1 MLKNTIKRSSFLLRG
16 TFIVSLVL
24 LIFITLVSFFHNVS
38 VKDSS
43 KSVMRSFDTQIKLQ
57 MLLTCLKDI
66 QNTQID
72 YLLTYD
78 SIYINI
84 NQYDIFKLNQIHSD
98 LIKLYLKDT
107 LPLIKLNQLKKQID
121 ADLLSIKINPKNK
134 GNHSFFIDL
143 LRTRNE
149 KLNQVSLQINDMINL
164 QVIKIKRTQDKLQTE
179 VYLDPFFIF
188 IIFLI
193 SLFSNIFAFIKMN
206 ANLNRLKIANKQLII
221 DTESFKHA
229 EEIGK
234 FHHWEWNIAKNTY
247 IFSDNLYNLLDEFP
261 PETEMTRAR
270 FMEFV
275 HPDDKEVVL
284 AATSLAKKTLNYYLP
299 LYRIIL
305 KNNELRYFMSVG
317 KTITDKEGNTVMIGV
332 TKDITTEHLNNQ
344 VLNRQNRNLIRSNK
358 ELESFNHIASHD
370 LQEPLRKIQL
380 FISKISEQDLNSISL
395 NGRETINKI
404 QISTDRMRKL
414 IDDLLQFSQFNK
426 SDHLFNNIDLNKIVM
441 AIKRDLDIDDNTLTI
456 DFLPTLKG
464 IPFQMHQLFLNL
476 ITNAIKY
483 KKPNIPI
490 RILLKSE
497 LVSEGSFLKDSN
509 DFHKMYYHISVSD
522 NGIGFQQEYAESLFI
537 LFWRLHQ
544 STEFS
549 GTGIGLAIVKKIVD
563 NHNGFIFA
571 VGNPNEGAAFNIY
584 LPA

>member
-1 MLKNTIKRSSFLLRG
+1 
-16 TFIVSLVL
+16 
-24 LIFITLVSFFHNVS
+24 
-38 VKDSS
+38 
-43 KSVMRSFDTQIKLQ
+43 
-57 MLLTCLKDI
+57 
-66 QNTQID
+66 
-72 YLLTYD
+72 
-78 SIYINI
+78 
-84 NQYDIFKLNQIHSD
+84 
-98 LIKLYLKDT
+98 
-107 LPLIKLNQLKKQID
+107 
-121 ADLLSIKINPKNK
+121 
-134 GNHSFFIDL
+134 
-143 LRTRNE
+143 
-149 KLNQVSLQINDMINL
+149 
-164 QVIKIKRTQDKLQTE
+164 
-179 VYLDPFFIF
+179 
-188 IIFLI
+188 
-193 SLFSNIFAFIKMN
+193 
-206 ANLNRLKIANKQLII
+206 
-221 DTESFKHA
+221 
-229 EEIGK
+229 
-234 FHHWEWNIAKNTY
+234 
-247 IFSDNLYNLLDEFP
+247 
-261 PETEMTRAR
+261 
-270 FMEFV
+270 MEFV

>member
-1 MLKNTIKRSSFLLRG
+1 MLKNTIKKSSFLLRG

-24 LIFITLVSFFHNVS
+24 LIFITLVSFFHI
-38 VKDSS
+38 VKVKNSS

-66 QNTQID
+66 QNTLID

-84 NQYDIFKLNQIHSD
+84 NQYDILKLNQIHSD
-98 LIKLYLKDT
+98 LVKLYLKDT

-121 ADLLSIKINPKNK
+121 ADLLSIKIDPKNK
-134 GNHSFFIDL
+134 VDHSFFINL

-149 KLNQVSLQINDMINL
+149 KLNQVSLQIYDMINL
-164 QVIKIKRTQDKLQTE
+164 QVIKIKQTQDKLQTE

-188 IIFLI
+188 FIFLI

-206 ANLNRLKIANKQLII
+206 GNLNRLKIANKQLII

-234 FHHWEWNIAKNTY
+234 FYHWEWNIDQDTSK
-247 IFSDNLYNLLDEFP
+247 FSENLYNLLDFSPLDDVITNEIYIQ
-261 PETEMTRAR
+261 
-270 FMEFV
+270 FV
-275 HPDDKEVVL
+275 HPEDRNLILE
-284 AATSLAKKTLNYYLP
+284 ATKKAKITHLYFLP

-317 KTITDKEGNTVMIGV
+317 KTITDKEGNSVMIGV

-483 KKPNIPI
+483 KTPNIPI
-490 RILLKSE
+490 RISLKSE

-549 GTGIGLAIVKKIVD
+549 GTGIGLAIAKKIVD

>member
-1 MLKNTIKRSSFLLRG
+1 VLKNTIKKSSFLLRG

-24 LIFITLVSFFHNVS
+24 LIFITLVSFSHI
-38 VKDSS
+38 VKVKNSS

-66 QNTQID
+66 QNTLID

-84 NQYDIFKLNQIHSD
+84 NQYDILKLNQIHSD
-98 LIKLYLKDT
+98 LVKLYLKDT

-121 ADLLSIKINPKNK
+121 ADLLSIKIDPKNK
-134 GNHSFFIDL
+134 GDHRFFINL

-149 KLNQVSLQINDMINL
+149 KLNQVSLQIYDMINL
-164 QVIKIKRTQDKLQTE
+164 QVIKIKQTQDKLQTE

-188 IIFLI
+188 FIFLI

-206 ANLNRLKIANKQLII
+206 GNLNRLKIANKQLII

-234 FHHWEWNIAKNTY
+234 FYHWEWNIDQDTSK
-247 IFSDNLYNLLDEFP
+247 FSENLYNLLDFSPLDDVITNEIYIQ
-261 PETEMTRAR
+261 
-270 FMEFV
+270 FV
-275 HPDDKEVVL
+275 HPEDRNLILE
-284 AATSLAKKTLNYYLP
+284 ATKKAKITHLYFLP

-317 KTITDKEGNTVMIGV
+317 KTITDKEGNSVMIGV

-483 KKPNIPI
+483 KTPNIPI
-490 RILLKSE
+490 RISLKSE

-549 GTGIGLAIVKKIVD
+549 GTGIGLAIAKKIVD